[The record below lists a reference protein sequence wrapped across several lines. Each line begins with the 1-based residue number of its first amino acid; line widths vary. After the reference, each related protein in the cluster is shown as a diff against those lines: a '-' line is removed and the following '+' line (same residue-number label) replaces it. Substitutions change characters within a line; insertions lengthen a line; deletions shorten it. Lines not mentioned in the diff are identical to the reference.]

1 MAADGQVVIDVI
13 ADSSDFDQAVS
24 NLGKST
30 QTSLGNAIKGSFIG
44 NLFANAFSKAAGVIS
59 SSMDS
64 AISRVDTLEN
74 FPKVMQSLGYSVDD
88 ASASVSKMSDH
99 LTGLPTRLDAM
110 TSSVQQIVPTVKDV
124 GKATD
129 IMLAFN
135 DACLAG
141 GASTQVQEAAVT
153 QFAQALAKGK
163 PEMEDW
169 RSIQTAMPGQL
180 DQVAKSMLGAS
191 ASSTDLYNALKSG
204 DVTMEDF
211 CDTLVRLD
219 SEGGDGFASFAEQA
233 KSGTAGIATSFS
245 NLENSVVK
253 GLGNVLDAI
262 GSENIVGVMEG
273 ANKEITALFKAV
285 SSGVSGAMPTVKELG
300 SAVASMGSQI
310 VIGLAGFAGFKTAGT
325 AVANMVSRLGQ
336 LEKGASL
343 AAKASAVLGKSISPV
358 GVALTVAAAAV
369 GVIAGAVSDYVTNAK
384 NAEKATSGLNDAAS
398 RLSALDSYSGS
409 IESVGTQA
417 GFSALSIDEL
427 NRKLA
432 EQADSMNESASSA
445 ESQIGKLNGAMS
457 TIQQYAGQTDLTTQ
471 QQGKLEAALKV
482 VNDELGTT
490 ISSSDVATGSWTDQS
505 GAVKNLTSDLEAL
518 VAQKQKQIKLDALQS
533 QASTAWDNYS
543 SACDTAAK
551 AQSDYNSACES
562 YISWA
567 TESQHMTRE
576 EAQSHIDNG
585 TAVAKER
592 KALEQAN
599 ASMASAEGAYN
610 SITDAIGDTT
620 RSTSESADAF
630 DKWGNGLSQYS
641 NSLLNVATG
650 SSNGL
655 GMLKEDLRELGV
667 STEDLSKLTDEK
679 VAGLASVYDGTTS
692 SIIGKLRE
700 YGIGVGDAEKSTEE
714 AVSGIK
720 AAFEQTDGMSDKLG
734 ELGFDMDEFAEKCG
748 QAGLD
753 TEDFA
758 GMSAEAFSQLAEA
771 CGGDMDKMI
780 AQIASYNST
789 PLVDKD
795 GNVNVNDNA
804 LVDANGHIMTYN
816 GIGLY
821 DKTAGAYV
829 DSAQVV
835 DSTGNVWEW
844 DGAAL
849 VSKEADATITGNAVT
864 GDAKGNADQTNAAM
878 KRLADK
884 TVEAQVNGNASDGT
898 AASNIWNTVNAIG
911 NLFGKTVDVVT
922 NKITNLFEN
931 KNAKGGIRP
940 HAAGGFVPRYHA
952 NGAIA
957 TKAVPLD
964 IVGEDGAEAIVPLT
978 NRRYSLPFA
987 KLIAEQVVEL
997 ADWGGDIDELRAQQA
1012 LDQASQ
1018 AAVLGAVFLQG
1029 ISQVVGRLDGID
1041 QRLARIEAKMDRDTG
1056 ISINGREF
1064 ARLVRESI

>member
-1 MAADGQVVIDVI
+1 MAADGQVVIDVV
-13 ADSSDFDQAVS
+13 ADSSEFDSAVS
-24 NLGKST
+24 SLGKST
-30 QTSLGNAIKGSFIG
+30 QQSLGNAIKGSFIG
-44 NLFANAFSKAAGVIS
+44 NLFANAFSKAAGVIA

-64 AISRVDTLEN
+64 AISRVDTLKN
-74 FPKVMQSLGYSVDD
+74 FPKVMQSLGYSMDD

-191 ASSTDLYNALKSG
+191 ASSNDLYEALKSG

-219 SEGGDGFASFAEQA
+219 TEGGEGFASFAEQA

-245 NLENSVVK
+245 NLQNSVVK
-253 GLGNVLDAI
+253 GLANILDAV

-273 ANKEITALFKAV
+273 ANKQITALFKAV
-285 SSGVSGAMPTVKELG
+285 SGGVSGAMPTVKQLG
-300 SAVASMGSQI
+300 SAIAAMGSQI
-310 VIGLAGFAGFKTAGT
+310 VVGLAGFAGFKTAGT
-325 AVANMVSRLGQ
+325 AVANMASRLGQ
-336 LEKGASL
+336 LEKGAS
-343 AAKASAVLGKSISPV
+343 AASKASAVLGKSISPV
-358 GVALTVAAAAV
+358 GVAVTVAAVAV
-369 GVIAGAVSDYVTNAK
+369 GLIAGAVSDYATK
-384 NAEKATSGLNDAAS
+384 TQNAEKATSGLSDAAS
-398 RLSALDSYSGS
+398 RLSSLDSYSGS

-417 GFSALSIDEL
+417 GFTALSVDEL
-427 NRKLA
+427 NKKLA

-518 VAQKQKQIKLDALQS
+518 VEQKQKQIKLDALQS

-543 SACDTAAK
+543 AACDTAAK
-551 AQSDYNSACES
+551 AQSDYNSACDE
-562 YISWA
+562 YIRWA

-576 EAQSHIDNG
+576 QAQSHIDNG
-585 TAVAKER
+585 TAVVKER
-592 KALEQAN
+592 QELEKAN
-599 ASMASAEGAYN
+599 ASMSSAEGAYN
-610 SITDAIGDTT
+610 SITDAIGDAT
-620 RSTSESADAF
+620 RATSEGADAY
-630 DKWGNGLSQYS
+630 DKWGNSLSQYTS
-641 NSLLNVATG
+641 SLLNVATD

-655 GMLKEDLRELGV
+655 GMLKEDLRSLGA
-667 STEDLSKLTDEK
+667 STEDLGKLTDEQMQS
-679 VAGLASVYDGTTS
+679 LASSYDGTAQ
-692 SIIGKLRE
+692 SIVGKLAE
-700 YGIGVGDAEKSTEE
+700 MGVSMDE
-714 AVSGIK
+714 AKVKAQEAASGIK
-720 AAFEQTDGMSDKLG
+720 SSLEQADGLGDKFG
-734 ELGFDMDEFAEKCG
+734 ELGIDMDSFAQQCAN
-748 QAGLD
+748 AGLSA
-753 TEDFA
+753 EDFS
-758 GMSAEAFSQLAEA
+758 GVSSEAFAQLYEA
-771 CGGDMDKMI
+771 CGGNLQAMI

-795 GNVNVNDNA
+795 GNVNVTDNA

-816 GIGLY
+816 GTQLY

-829 DSAQVV
+829 DSATVV
-835 DSTGNVWEW
+835 DSTGNVWAW
-844 DGAAL
+844 NGTAL
-849 VSKEADATITGNAVT
+849 VSKDADATITGNAVT
-864 GDAKGNADQTNAAM
+864 GDAQGQADQANAAVQ
-878 KRLADK
+878 RLSGK
-884 TVEAQVNGNASDGT
+884 TVTAQVEGNASDGS
-898 AASNIWNTVNAIG
+898 AATNIWNTVSAIG
-911 NLFGKTVDVVT
+911 NLAGKTIDVVT

-931 KNAKGGIRP
+931 RNAKGGIRP

-1029 ISQVVGRLDGID
+1029 IAQVVSRLDGID
-1041 QRLARIEAKMDRDTG
+1041 QRLARIEEKMDRGTG

-1064 ARLVRESI
+1064 GRLVRESI